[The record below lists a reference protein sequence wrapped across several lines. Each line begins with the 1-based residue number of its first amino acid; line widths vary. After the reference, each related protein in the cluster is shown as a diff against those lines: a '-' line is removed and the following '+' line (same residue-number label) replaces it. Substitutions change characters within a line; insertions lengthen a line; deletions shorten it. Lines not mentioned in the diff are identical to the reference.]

1 MSTQSPVLVTSL
13 LLTPNT
19 LSVNLNFQTQL
30 WWSVLNVSFK
40 CGNMWAFATCDNVL
54 SRILNMLSEPTRAWR
69 QSSSTMKYTL
79 HSKNNNV
86 QAMDRLG
93 TQFAITSNDY
103 MTQKSFNILFPKNL
117 INILIASHIFSNCLI
132 EKGRLKTRDDSQ
144 SKWSNL

>member
-1 MSTQSPVLVTSL
+1 
-13 LLTPNT
+13 
-19 LSVNLNFQTQL
+19 
-30 WWSVLNVSFK
+30 
-40 CGNMWAFATCDNVL
+40 
-54 SRILNMLSEPTRAWR
+54 
-69 QSSSTMKYTL
+69 MKYTL

-86 QAMDRLG
+86 QATDRLG
-93 TQFAITSNDY
+93 AQFAITSNDY